1 MGGRDQVLGS
11 EGAWEFM
18 GDHQRDIARKKYNRR
33 DARAIISVRFG
44 AISRSNI
51 RQRRTILK
59 TFAKMFRA
67 GV

>member
-51 RQRRTILK
+51 R
-59 TFAKMFRA
+59 
-67 GV
+67 